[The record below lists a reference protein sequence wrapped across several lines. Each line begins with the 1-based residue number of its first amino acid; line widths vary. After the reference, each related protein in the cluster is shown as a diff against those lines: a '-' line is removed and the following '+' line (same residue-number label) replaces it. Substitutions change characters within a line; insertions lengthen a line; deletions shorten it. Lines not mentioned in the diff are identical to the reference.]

1 MDDYI
6 LKDLFNEVIQ
16 FIAQKR
22 IEDMIDGKQSWNKTV
37 ELFSGDL
44 EKIKELRTDLEMKE

>member
-1 MDDYI
+1 MDDCI
-6 LKDLFNEVIQ
+6 INDLCNEVIQ

-37 ELFSGDL
+37 KSFIGDL
-44 EKIKELRTDLEMKE
+44 EKIKELRADLEIKE

>member
-44 EKIKELRTDLEMKE
+44 EKIKELRTDLGIKE